1 MTLLKYYKYNLEI
14 RNFYYHYLFYI
25 LHCHFAF

>member
-1 MTLLKYYKYNLEI
+1 MILLKYYKYNLEI
-14 RNFYYHYLFYI
+14 KNFYYQCLFHI